1 MDNIVF
7 LFTKFYF
14 FFIILF
20 LLGRAF
26 IIINSKIFNLNFHE
40 DSKLQGVDTQIF
52 YPVLGMFFL
61 GNFLYIFNYFL
72 PLKNKLSYLIL
83 LFIFINF
90 KHPIYYEKLKG
101 ILKTLP
107 IYTVLLATSYD
118 INFHYD
124 AGLYHLNNQLWL
136 NESNIVA
143 GFSNIYGPYGV
154 SSIYEY
160 LSAFLWLD
168 RSFMLVHFLSLI
180 FIGFFYTFLLYNL
193 IYNKNKHLFAGSFL
207 LLIYSIF
214 DNFGFSGGRN
224 GFVNLQSIG
233 KQDLAISVLF
243 LVTSSLLTISILKKS
258 FKIQELVIYSVL
270 SLFIFQLKISGFSIA
285 FIYFVYIYFYAKD
298 NEISLLSLFN
308 ILKIYVILF
317 FTWLIKSLIHT
328 GCLIF
333 PYEPSCLSSL
343 KWVNKEYITNIENI
357 TVNFSNSYYFRDS
370 LYTWG
375 KEYISI
381 PINFTVFMNFFIS
394 VFALLI
400 LSKILFFKSNE
411 LNKNKIIIPI
421 VSLSILFYLRFGP
434 DVRYIS
440 GLMMFLVFCVGI
452 DRKIK
457 IEIPKLILITVF
469 IFSLLAF
476 PKLQSYKSIDVF
488 RNPSVSVPEESMR
501 QLFDRLAPAS
511 GDQCWINI
519 DCSANLE
526 NFKIDTSGYF
536 KVATLNN

>member
-1 MDNIVF
+1 MKAIKALSSEGIRTNCT
-7 LFTKFYF
+7 L
-14 FFIILF
+14 
-20 LLGRAF
+20 
-26 IIINSKIFNLNFHE
+26 IFNAGQAILAA
-40 DSKLQGVDTQIF
+40 KAGA
-52 YPVLGMFFL
+52 
-61 GNFLYIFNYFL
+61 
-72 PLKNKLSYLIL
+72 SY
-83 LFIFINF
+83 
-90 KHPIYYEKLKG
+90 
-101 ILKTLP
+101 
-107 IYTVLLATSYD
+107 
-118 INFHYD
+118 
-124 AGLYHLNNQLWL
+124 
-136 NESNIVA
+136 
-143 GFSNIYGPYGV
+143 V
-154 SSIYEY
+154 SP
-160 LSAFLWLD
+160 
-168 RSFMLVHFLSLI
+168 
-180 FIGFFYTFLLYNL
+180 FIGRLDDIGFNGVQL
-193 IYNKNKHLFAGSFL
+193 IEQIVH
-207 LLIYSIF
+207 IF

-394 VFALLI
+394 VFVLLI

-457 IEIPKLILITVF
+457 IEIPKLFLITVF

>member
-7 LFTKFYF
+7 LFTKFYIF
-14 FFIILF
+14 FVILF

-180 FIGFFYTFLLYNL
+180 FIGFFYSFLLYNL

-457 IEIPKLILITVF
+457 IEIPKLFLITVF

>member
-7 LFTKFYF
+7 LFTKFYIF
-14 FFIILF
+14 FVILF

-434 DVRYIS
+434 DVRNIS